1 MLEKYPVGVKLVHKF
16 VPAHDFTMKA
26 TIAALAADE
35 QGKFWEFHDKL
46 FENQSVLNKRMLVK
60 IAGLLKLD
68 MDRFRKKTTDP
79 ALEELVKRD
88 YDEAKKLGIT
98 ATPWVYVNGRHLKER
113 TFPDFV
119 DAIDK
124 ELKR

>member
-1 MLEKYPVGVKLVHKF
+1 L
-16 VPAHDFTMKA
+16 KA
-26 TIAALAADE
+26 ATAALAADE

-46 FENQSVLNKRMLVK
+46 FENQSVLNEAKIIE
-60 IAGLLKLD
+60 IAGMLKLD
-68 MDRFRKKTTDP
+68 MARFRKKKNDP
-79 ALEELVKRD
+79 ALKELIDRDFSDAKR
-88 YDEAKKLGIT
+88 LGIL
-98 ATPWVYVNGRHLKER
+98 ATPWVYLNGRHLEER